1 MQTPQTFV
9 TTLDD
14 KDAFEIAKAN
24 HRNLQ
29 SVQDRWEQRDRHLR
43 REVGFDMRHREPVQS
58 EGSAMH
64 YLASEVNTV
73 VGPLVQAA
81 LEASPSDPKS
91 WAIAELSGDAK
102 TASALAGGQ
111 GSEGERPMAE
121 RVAALDE
128 VLSPAVVKATRERPA
143 DIKGFLLAELQES

>member
-1 MQTPQTFV
+1 
-9 TTLDD
+9 
-14 KDAFEIAKAN
+14 
-24 HRNLQ
+24 
-29 SVQDRWEQRDRHLR
+29 
-43 REVGFDMRHREPVQS
+43 MRHREPVQS
-58 EGSAMH
+58 EGSCMH

-102 TASALAGGQ
+102 TASSLAA
-111 GSEGERPMAE
+111 SGEDNRPMTE

-128 VLSPAVVKATRERPA
+128 VLSPAVVKATKERPT
-143 DIKGFLLAELQES
+143 DIKKFLLAELQQS

>member
-1 MQTPQTFV
+1 
-9 TTLDD
+9 
-14 KDAFEIAKAN
+14 
-24 HRNLQ
+24 
-29 SVQDRWEQRDRHLR
+29 
-43 REVGFDMRHREPVQS
+43 
-58 EGSAMH
+58 MH

-102 TASALAGGQ
+102 TASSLAA
-111 GSEGERPMAE
+111 SGEDNRPMTE

-128 VLSPAVVKATRERPA
+128 VLSPAVVKATKERPA
-143 DIKGFLLAELQES
+143 DIKKFLLAELQQS